1 MYMKFIANFLIL
13 FFFRILY
20 IYKPNKKQVNV
31 IENMCFADLFET
43 DLRDGQEKIVKSTFD
58 FSYRSFSFQKSAK
71 DRQSIQD
78 EPQIAIKIS

>member
-1 MYMKFIANFLIL
+1 
-13 FFFRILY
+13 
-20 IYKPNKKQVNV
+20 
-31 IENMCFADLFET
+31 MCFADLFET

-78 EPQIAIKIS
+78 QPQIAIKISLLLFQQQHLVTLRVYHIYI